1 MRVVV
6 NGAGIAGLACALAL
20 SRLGWEVLVTEI
32 APAPRRGGYM
42 IDFFG
47 PGWEA
52 AERLGALEALRRRG
66 RLYQE
71 ARFVDAR
78 GRTTGRLGLETVD
91 ELVRGRFFSIMRP
104 DIEES
109 LRSCLPP
116 DVDLRYGTTV
126 TTVEQDGAGP
136 VQVRLSDGSTVPADL
151 VLAADGLH
159 SALRA
164 GLLGP
169 ESALVREL
177 GFQTAAFVCTDERL
191 ASRLGA
197 RLQLS
202 DVVDGQA
209 WLFALDQ
216 RTVAAFVVVADDGP
230 VPADVGGMVREE
242 LGRHGPDPA
251 SLVDRVPA
259 DVWADTVAQV
269 VAPRWRSG
277 RVLLMGDAAHAVSLL
292 AGQGASLAIAGADA
306 LARALEEHDDLE
318 TALTAYETRWRA
330 VVEPVQVTARRFGS
344 GFVPRTR
351 RQLWARR
358 LVLHAARVPLVNRR
372 LVGSLTGGVTH

>member
-20 SRLGWEVLVTEI
+20 SRLGWQVLVTEI

-71 ARFVDAR
+71 ARFVDEH
-78 GRTTGRLGLETVD
+78 GRTTGRLGFETVD
-91 ELVRGRFFSIMRP
+91 ELARGRFFSIMRP

-109 LRSCLPP
+109 LRGCLPP

-126 TTVEQDGAGP
+126 SAVEPDGTGP
-136 VQVRLSDGSTVPADL
+136 VEVRLSDGSTVRADL

-159 SALRA
+159 SALRTM
-164 GLLGP
+164 LLGP

-177 GFQTAAFVCTDERL
+177 GFQTAAFVCTDEAL
-191 ASRLGA
+191 ATRLGA

-209 WLFALDQ
+209 WLFALDR

-230 VPADVGGMVREE
+230 VPADVRAMIRAE

-251 SLVDRVPA
+251 SLVDRVPD

-318 TALTAYETRWRA
+318 AALAAYETRWRA
-330 VVEPVQVTARRFGS
+330 VVGPVQATARRFGS

-351 RQLWARR
+351 RQLWIRR
-358 LVLHAARVPLVNRR
+358 LVLHAARVPLVSRR